1 MATNVTLDEEL
12 YKRVMESA
20 RAENMTPDDW
30 LSQTATLRLEREKA
44 GVRFVRFTGKN
55 ERDMAALGVTE
66 GDIDREIEDYR
77 LGR

>member
-12 YKRVMESA
+12 YKRVMGRA
-20 RAENMTPDDW
+20 GAENMTP
-30 LSQTATLRLEREKA
+30 
-44 GVRFVRFTGKN
+44 KN